1 MDKDQVAFEP
11 TSLIS
16 SCLGPPLS
24 QSRKNGRDYR
34 QHRGKFRNMQAEG
47 VFGASELRWGAKAI

>member
-16 SCLGPPLS
+16 SI
-24 QSRKNGRDYR
+24 SRARTPWRDTTEV
-34 QHRGKFRNMQAEG
+34 RGSGQDG
-47 VFGASELRWGAKAI
+47 S